1 MSCLLV
7 VRDKN
12 KKTDKMPK
20 LGSLYK
26 NTMYAKV
33 TKVSQWVEQ
42 SGLSYPIN
50 LSTTKTWYT
59 LHSSKKNGIAYFR
72 RVKKQKYSFPNL
84 LNFSYESFS
93 TQSLKF

>member
-12 KKTDKMPK
+12 KKTDKMPTI
-20 LGSLYK
+20 GSLNK

-33 TKVSQWVEQ
+33 AKVFQWTEQ

-59 LHSSKKNGIAYFR
+59 LNSSKKTGTAYF
-72 RVKKQKYSFPNL
+72 RVKKQKYSLPKL
-84 LNFSYESFS
+84 PNFSYEGFS

>member
-1 MSCLLV
+1 MSCVLV
-7 VRDKN
+7 IRDKN

-26 NTMYAKV
+26 NTLYAKV
-33 TKVSQWVEQ
+33 TKVSQWAEQ

-72 RVKKQKYSFPNL
+72 VKKQKYSFPNL

>member
-12 KKTDKMPK
+12 KKTDKMPTI
-20 LGSLYK
+20 GSLNK

-33 TKVSQWVEQ
+33 AKVFQWVAQ
-42 SGLSYPIN
+42 SGLSYPIK

-59 LHSSKKNGIAYFR
+59 LNCSKKNGTAYF
-72 RVKKQKYSFPNL
+72 RVKKQKYIVPNL
-84 LNFSYESFS
+84 PNFSYESFS

>member
-7 VRDKN
+7 IRDKN

-26 NTMYAKV
+26 NTLYAKV
-33 TKVSQWVEQ
+33 TKVSQWAEQ

-59 LHSSKKNGIAYFR
+59 LHSSKKNGIALELR
-72 RVKKQKYSFPNL
+72 SKNIV
-84 LNFSYESFS
+84 
-93 TQSLKF
+93 SLTC